1 MKASFIPGD
10 LYLTETP
17 DGFHLVTL
25 AGAEI
30 IRSRSERAAAAKF
43 KALRLEMETKYPTP
57 ELTPE
62 QKAEMRR
69 KALGDAMV
77 GHNSIRDRKKK
88 TSAGGTRTFGG

>member
-17 DGFHLVTL
+17 DGFHLVTMG
-25 AGAEI
+25 GAEI
-30 IRSRSERAAAAKF
+30 LRSRSERAAFSKF
-43 KALRLEMETKYPTP
+43 KELRRQMEAKYPTP

-69 KALGDAMV
+69 QALGDAMV
-77 GHNSIRDRKKK
+77 GHNSIRERKKK